1 MTARICLLSHSC
13 GNNVSKVWMYAN
25 QVYSGGD
32 MKLVRARVTD
42 FKSIDDSGWVDID
55 AVTSMVGKN
64 ESGKTAFL
72 GALKRLS
79 PVDGDQGFE
88 LKDFPRKGYVRYRR
102 QHEANPAIAVS
113 AVMTLSEEEREE
125 VASLIGEGV
134 ILSRE
139 IGVSKNYK
147 NELIWDFDMDEGAM
161 VRHLLDSADLPPE
174 ITKHAGNADSIMG
187 LLRTLEALDVKP
199 VAVGR
204 LITSIYEQFSDRT
217 SRDVVEEALYS
228 IMPKFVYFDEYS
240 TMHGRISIQDML
252 RRVEADEDFSESDRT
267 FMSLLSLVGADLEDL
282 QNQTNYEYMKAEL
295 ESASI
300 SISDEMF
307 EYWAQNKQL
316 RVEFDLSAADPND
329 PPPLNEGTILHVRI
343 WNNRHRVSVPF
354 DDRSKGFVWFFS
366 FLTYFSSIEEQEEC
380 DLVLLLDEPGLN
392 LHALAQND
400 FLRFI
405 DERLAPKHQ
414 VVYTT
419 HSPFMINLNHLDR
432 IRTVQ
437 DVDDKGTVISSDAL
451 SNDQDTVFPLQ
462 VALGHNLAHMLFL
475 APHCLMVN
483 SAADLIYLQILG
495 EMCAS
500 KGYQRLD
507 PRWVV
512 IPVGNADNL
521 PMFVSLLGE
530 NYVSVAVLMDVTP
543 KNKRKM
549 EMINKNSIM
558 QRNNPVK
565 WVEVQKIR
573 TADIEDFFE
582 PSFYLKLV
590 NESYATEL
598 LEPVSMK
605 AISAKDPRI
614 VQRLEKHFEA
624 EGIAGGHFDSYRP
637 AAWLLE
643 NHAQL
648 RHEISDD
655 AIERAVSM
663 FQRVNSLLPHDNF
676 ANGLGGHHHVV
687 NGRNGSNGSA
697 SRSNGTNGSASRA
710 RRPKAPSF
718 TL

>member
-1 MTARICLLSHSC
+1 
-13 GNNVSKVWMYAN
+13 
-25 QVYSGGD
+25 

-72 GALKRLS
+72 GALKRLN
-79 PVDGDQGFE
+79 PVDGGQEFE
-88 LKDFPRKGYVRYRR
+88 LKDYPRKGYVRYRR
-102 QHEANPAIAVS
+102 RHPSDPAVAVT
-113 AVMTLSEEEREE
+113 AVMALSEDEAEELAEQ
-125 VASLIGEGV
+125 IGEGV
-134 ILSRE
+134 LLSEE
-139 IGVSKNYK
+139 IAVSKNYK
-147 NELIWDFDMDEGAM
+147 NELIWDFEMDESAV
-161 VRHLLDSADLPPE
+161 VRHLLSSSELPPE
-174 ITKHAGNADSIMG
+174 ITSHAGSAGSVREMLG
-187 LLRTLEALDVKP
+187 MLEALDVKP

-204 LITSIYEQFSDRT
+204 LITQVYERFGEKSVRE
-217 SRDVVEEALYS
+217 VVEEALFGM
-228 IMPKFVYFDEYS
+228 MPKFVYFDEYS
-240 TMHGRISIQDML
+240 TMRGRISIQDIS
-252 RRVEADEDFSESDRT
+252 RRAEAGEDLDESDRT
-267 FMSLLSLVGADLEDL
+267 FMSLISLVGADLGDL
-282 QNQTNYEYMKAEL
+282 QHQTNYEYMKAEL

-316 RVEFDLSAADPND
+316 RVEFDLSPADPND
-329 PPPLNEGTILHVRI
+329 VPPLNEGTILHVRI

-366 FLTYFSSIEEQEEC
+366 FLTYFSSIEEQEDC

-392 LHALAQND
+392 LHALAQHD

-414 VVYTT
+414 VIYTT
-419 HSPFMINLNHLDR
+419 HSPFMINLDHLDR

-437 DVDDKGTVISSDAL
+437 DVDDRGTVVSSDTL

-462 VALGHNLAHMLFL
+462 VALGHNLANTLFL

-483 SAADLIYLQILG
+483 SAADLIYLQVLG
-495 EMCAS
+495 EICAS
-500 KGYQRLD
+500 RGYQRLD

-512 IPVGNADNL
+512 IPVGNTDNL

-543 KNKRKM
+543 KNKAKM
-549 EMINKNSIM
+549 ELINQNNVV
-558 QRNNPVK
+558 QRSNPVK

-573 TADIEDFFE
+573 TADIEDIFE
-582 PSFYLKLV
+582 PAFYLRLV
-590 NESYATEL
+590 NESYAMEL
-598 LEPVSMK
+598 PEPVSMK

-614 VQRLEKHFEA
+614 VRRLEAHFKSEKI
-624 EGIAGGHFDSYRP
+624 GGGHFDSYRP

-643 NHAQL
+643 RHAQL
-648 RHEISDD
+648 GNEISDA
-655 AIERAVSM
+655 AIESAASM
-663 FQRVNSLLPHDNF
+663 FQRVNGLLPHDGLS
-676 ANGLGGHHHVV
+676 NGIAAHHPV
-687 NGRNGSNGSA
+687 NGSAHGTNGHSNGSNG
-697 SRSNGTNGSASRA
+697 NGTNRRSAV
-710 RRPKAPSF
+710 PSF

>member
-1 MTARICLLSHSC
+1 ML
-13 GNNVSKVWMYAN
+13 
-25 QVYSGGD
+25 
-32 MKLVRARVTD
+32 
-42 FKSIDDSGWVDID
+42 
-55 AVTSMVGKN
+55 
-64 ESGKTAFL
+64 
-72 GALKRLS
+72 
-79 PVDGDQGFE
+79 
-88 LKDFPRKGYVRYRR
+88 
-102 QHEANPAIAVS
+102 
-113 AVMTLSEEEREE
+113 
-125 VASLIGEGV
+125 
-134 ILSRE
+134 
-139 IGVSKNYK
+139 
-147 NELIWDFDMDEGAM
+147 
-161 VRHLLDSADLPPE
+161 
-174 ITKHAGNADSIMG
+174 
-187 LLRTLEALDVKP
+187 
-199 VAVGR
+199 
-204 LITSIYEQFSDRT
+204 
-217 SRDVVEEALYS
+217 
-228 IMPKFVYFDEYS
+228 PKFVYFDEYS

-252 RRVEADEDFSESDRT
+252 KRVEAGEDLSESDRT
-267 FMSLLSLVGADLEDL
+267 FMSLLELVGADLDDL

-329 PPPLNEGTILHVRI
+329 LPPLNEGTILHVRI

-392 LHALAQND
+392 LHALAQHD

-414 VVYTT
+414 VIYTT

-437 DVDDKGTVISSDAL
+437 DVDDRGTVISSDTL

-462 VALGHNLAHMLFL
+462 VALGHNLAHTLFL

-495 EMCAS
+495 EICAG

-543 KNKRKM
+543 KNKAKM
-549 EMINKNSIM
+549 DLINKNSVI
-558 QRNNPVK
+558 QRNNPVR

-573 TADIEDFFE
+573 TADIEDIFE
-582 PSFYLKLV
+582 PAFYLRLV
-590 NESYATEL
+590 NESLRDGASGAGLHEGNLGEGPAHRAATRGAFQVREHRGRTLRLVQARRLAAGEPRAAAARNQRRRHRARGIHVPARSTAYFRTPTSPTVTRRTMSPTEPTAARSAQTAATES
-598 LEPVSMK
+598 PPMATV
-605 AISAKDPRI
+605 
-614 VQRLEKHFEA
+614 
-624 EGIAGGHFDSYRP
+624 
-637 AAWLLE
+637 AARR
-643 NHAQL
+643 L
-648 RHEISDD
+648 RHSPSSRRI
-655 AIERAVSM
+655 
-663 FQRVNSLLPHDNF
+663 L
-676 ANGLGGHHHVV
+676 GLT
-687 NGRNGSNGSA
+687 A
-697 SRSNGTNGSASRA
+697 
-710 RRPKAPSF
+710 
-718 TL
+718 

>member
-1 MTARICLLSHSC
+1 
-13 GNNVSKVWMYAN
+13 
-25 QVYSGGD
+25 

-55 AVTSMVGKN
+55 VVTSMVGKN

-72 GALKRLS
+72 GALKRLN
-79 PVDGDQGFE
+79 PVDGDQEFE
-88 LKDFPRKGYVRYRR
+88 LKDFPRKGYVKYRR
-102 QHEANPAIAVS
+102 RHEDNPATVVEAI
-113 AVMTLSEEEREE
+113 MTLSDAESKK
-125 VASLIGEGV
+125 VAAQIGEGV
-134 ILSRE
+134 ILSEE
-139 IGVSKNYK
+139 INVSKNYK
-147 NELIWDFDMDEGAM
+147 NELIWDFELDEAAM
-161 VRHLLDSADLPPE
+161 ARHLLDAAELPPE
-174 ITKHAGNADSIMG
+174 IANHAGNANSVKE

-199 VAVGR
+199 VSVGR
-204 LITSIYEQFSDRT
+204 LITSIYEQFSERT
-217 SRDVVEEALYS
+217 PKDVVEDILYS
-228 IMPKFVYFDEYS
+228 MMPKFVYFDEYS

-252 RRVEADEDFSESDRT
+252 KRVEAGEDISESDHT
-267 FMSLLSLVGADLEDL
+267 FMSLLALVGADLEDL

-329 PPPLNEGTILHVRI
+329 MPPLNEGTILHVRI

-414 VVYTT
+414 VIYTT

-437 DVDDKGTVISSDAL
+437 DVDDRGTVISSDTL

-462 VALGHNLAHMLFL
+462 VALGHNLAHTLFL

-483 SAADLIYLQILG
+483 SAADMIYLQILG
-495 EMCAS
+495 EICAS

-543 KNKRKM
+543 KNKEKM
-549 EMINKNSIM
+549 DLINKNSII
-558 QRNNPVK
+558 QRHNPVK

-573 TADIEDFFE
+573 TADIEDIFE
-582 PSFYLKLV
+582 PAFYLNLV
-590 NESYATEL
+590 NESYAMDL

-614 VQRLEKHFEA
+614 VQRLEAHFES
-624 EGIAGGHFDSYRP
+624 ENIAGGHFDSYRP

-648 RHEISDD
+648 RHEISEESV
-655 AIERAVSM
+655 ERAVSM
-663 FQRVNSLLPHDNF
+663 FQRVNSLLPHVEF
-676 ANGLGGHHHVV
+676 ASGYAAHHIA
-687 NGRNGSNGSA
+687 NGSNGSTQ
-697 SRSNGTNGSASRA
+697 RSNGSNGGGAVGNGRA
-710 RRPKAPSF
+710 KAPAF

>member
-1 MTARICLLSHSC
+1 
-13 GNNVSKVWMYAN
+13 
-25 QVYSGGD
+25 

-72 GALKRLS
+72 GALKRLN
-79 PVDGDQGFE
+79 PVDGVQEFE
-88 LKDFPRKGYVRYRR
+88 IKDYPRKGYVRYRR
-102 QHEANPAIAVS
+102 RHPSDPATAVT
-113 AVMTLSEEEREE
+113 AIMTLSEDEFELLAEHIGDGVLLSEE
-125 VASLIGEGV
+125 IT
-134 ILSRE
+134 
-139 IGVSKNYK
+139 VSKNYK
-147 NELIWDFDMDEGAM
+147 NELMWDFEMDESAI
-161 VRHLLDSADLPPE
+161 VQHLLSSAELPPE
-174 ITKHAGNADSIMG
+174 ITSHAGSAGSVKEM
-187 LLRTLEALDVKP
+187 LSMLEALDVKP

-204 LITSIYEQFSDRT
+204 LITQMYERFGEKSARE
-217 SRDVVEEALYS
+217 VVEEALFVM
-228 IMPKFVYFDEYS
+228 MPKFVYFDEYS
-240 TMHGRISIQDML
+240 TMRGRISIQDMS
-252 RRVEADEDFSESDRT
+252 RRVQAGDEFDESDRT
-267 FMSLLSLVGADLEDL
+267 FMSLISLVGADLEDL
-282 QNQTNYEYMKAEL
+282 QRQTNYEYMKAEL

-307 EYWAQNKQL
+307 EYWAQNTQL
-316 RVEFDLSAADPND
+316 RVEFDLSPADPND
-329 PPPLNEGTILHVRI
+329 VPPLNEGTILHVRI

-366 FLTYFSSIEEQEEC
+366 FLTYFSSIEEQEDC

-392 LHALAQND
+392 LHALAQHD

-414 VVYTT
+414 VIYTT

-437 DVDDKGTVISSDAL
+437 DVDDRGTVISSDTL
-451 SNDQDTVFPLQ
+451 SNDQDTVFPLR
-462 VALGHNLAHMLFL
+462 VALGHDLAHMLFL

-483 SAADLIYLQILG
+483 SASDLIYLQILG
-495 EMCAS
+495 EICAS
-500 KGYQRLD
+500 KGFQRLD

-530 NYVSVAVLMDVTP
+530 SYVSVAVMMDVTP
-543 KNKRKM
+543 KNKAKM
-549 EMINKNSIM
+549 ELINQNSVI
-558 QRNNPVK
+558 QRNTPVK

-573 TADIEDFFE
+573 TADIEDIFD

-590 NESYATEL
+590 NESYGMEL
-598 LEPVSMK
+598 REPVSMK

-614 VQRLEKHFEA
+614 VQRLEGHFETDN
-624 EGIAGGHFDSYRP
+624 IAGGHFDSYRP

-643 NHAQL
+643 NHARL
-648 RHEISDD
+648 RQEISDE
-655 AIERAVSM
+655 AIESAGSM
-663 FQRVNSLLPHDNF
+663 FQRVNSLLPHDGFN
-676 ANGLGGHHHVV
+676 NGIAPRRPV
-687 NGRNGSNGSA
+687 NGSANGSNGSA
-697 SRSNGTNGSASRA
+697 GKTNGTAVYGRK
-710 RRPKAPSF
+710 RPTVPSF

>member
-1 MTARICLLSHSC
+1 
-13 GNNVSKVWMYAN
+13 
-25 QVYSGGD
+25 

-72 GALKRLS
+72 GALKRLN
-79 PVDGDQGFE
+79 PVDGDQEFE

-102 QHEANPAIAVS
+102 QHEANPATAVS
-113 AVMTLSEEEREE
+113 AVMTLSDEEREE

-134 ILSRE
+134 IVSEE

-161 VRHLLDSADLPPE
+161 VRHLLDAADLPPE
-174 ITKHAGNADSIMG
+174 ITKHAGNAESIME

-204 LITSIYEQFSDRT
+204 LITSIYDQFSDR
-217 SRDVVEEALYS
+217 SARDVVEEVLYS

-240 TMHGRISIQDML
+240 TMHGRISIQGHAQARGSRGRPQRVRPDVHVPAVASRRGPRRPAEPDELRVHEGGARVGVHQHL
-252 RRVEADEDFSESDRT
+252 RRDVRVLGAEQAAPRRVRPVGGGSERP
-267 FMSLLSLVGADLEDL
+267 AP
-282 QNQTNYEYMKAEL
+282 
-295 ESASI
+295 
-300 SISDEMF
+300 
-307 EYWAQNKQL
+307 AQRGHNT
-316 RVEFDLSAADPND
+316 ACCA
-329 PPPLNEGTILHVRI
+329 I

-366 FLTYFSSIEEQEEC
+366 FLTYFSSIEEQEQC

-392 LHALAQND
+392 LHALAQHD

-419 HSPFMINLNHLDR
+419 HSAVHDSNLNHLDR

-437 DVDDKGTVISSDAL
+437 DVDDRGTVISSDTL

-462 VALGHNLAHMLFL
+462 VALGHKPGAH
-475 APHCLMVN
+475 AVPR
-483 SAADLIYLQILG
+483 AALPDGQLGGGPDLSTDSGRDMREQGLPATRPALG
-495 EMCAS
+495 RHS
-500 KGYQRLD
+500 GWQRRQ
-507 PRWVV
+507 PC
-512 IPVGNADNL
+512 PV
-521 PMFVSLLGE
+521 FVSLLGE

-543 KNKRKM
+543 KNKEKM
-549 EMINKNSIM
+549 DLVNKNSIM

-573 TADIEDFFE
+573 TADIEDIFE
-582 PSFYLKLV
+582 PAFYLKLV
-590 NESYATEL
+590 NDSYEMEL
-598 LEPVSMK
+598 MEPVSMK

-614 VQRLEKHFEA
+614 VQRLERHFEA
-624 EGIAGGHFDSYRP
+624 EGIAGGHFDSYKP

-648 RHEISDD
+648 RHEIGDD

-687 NGRNGSNGSA
+687 NGSNGSNGSA
-697 SRSNGTNGSASRA
+697 SRPNGANGSASRS
-710 RRPKAPSF
+710 RRPRVPSF

>member
-1 MTARICLLSHSC
+1 
-13 GNNVSKVWMYAN
+13 
-25 QVYSGGD
+25 

-42 FKSIDDSGWVDID
+42 FKSIDDSGWVEID

-72 GALKRLS
+72 GALKRLN
-79 PVDGDQGFE
+79 PVDGDQEFE
-88 LKDFPRKGYVRYRR
+88 LKDYPRKGYVKYRR
-102 QHEANPAIAVS
+102 RHQADPSTAVTAI
-113 AVMTLSEEEREE
+113 MTLSDEEREE
-125 VASLIGEGV
+125 LASQVGEGV
-134 ILSRE
+134 ILSEE
-139 IGVSKNYK
+139 ITVSKNYK
-147 NELIWDFDMDEGAM
+147 NELVWEFEMDEGAM
-161 VRHLLDSADLPPE
+161 VQHLLYSAELPPE
-174 ITKHAGNADSIMG
+174 IANHASSAGSVKE
-187 LLRTLEALDVKP
+187 LLGMLASLDVKP
-199 VAVGR
+199 VSVGR
-204 LITSIYEQFSDRT
+204 LITSLYDKFSEQSPRNI
-217 SRDVVEEALYS
+217 VEDILHS
-228 IMPKFVYFDEYS
+228 MLPKFVYFDEYS
-240 TMHGRISIQDML
+240 TMRGRISIQDIS
-252 RRVEADEDFSESDRT
+252 RRVEAGEDLDESDRT
-267 FMSLLSLVGADLEDL
+267 FMSLIALVGADLDDL
-282 QNQTNYEYMKAEL
+282 QHQTNYEYMKAEL

-307 EYWAQNKQL
+307 EYWVQNKQL
-316 RVEFDLSAADPND
+316 RVEFDLSPADPND
-329 PPPLNEGTILHVRI
+329 LPPLNEGTILHVRI

-392 LHALAQND
+392 LHALAQHD

-414 VVYTT
+414 VIYTT

-437 DVDDKGTVISSDAL
+437 DVDDKGTVISSDTL

-462 VALGHNLAHMLFL
+462 VALGHNLANTLFL

-495 EMCAS
+495 EICAG

-543 KNKRKM
+543 KNKEKM
-549 EMINKNSIM
+549 ELINKNSVI

-573 TADIEDFFE
+573 TADIEDIFE
-582 PSFYLKLV
+582 PAFYLKLV
-590 NESYATEL
+590 NESYSAELTEH
-598 LEPVSMK
+598 VSMK

-614 VQRLEKHFEA
+614 VQRLEAHFEA
-624 EGIAGGHFDSYRP
+624 EGIAGGRFDSYKP

-648 RHEISDD
+648 RQEISDD

-676 ANGLGGHHHVV
+676 ANGLAAHHAA
-687 NGRNGSNGSA
+687 NGSD
-697 SRSNGTNGSASRA
+697 SRSNGHSNGVNGSNANGSR
-710 RRPKAPSF
+710 RSKVPSF

>member
-1 MTARICLLSHSC
+1 
-13 GNNVSKVWMYAN
+13 
-25 QVYSGGD
+25 

-55 AVTSMVGKN
+55 VVTSMVGKN

-72 GALKRLS
+72 GALKRLN
-79 PVDGDQGFE
+79 PVDGDQEFE
-88 LKDFPRKGYVRYRR
+88 LKDFPRKGYVKYRR
-102 QHEANPAIAVS
+102 RHEDNPATVVEAI
-113 AVMTLSEEEREE
+113 MTLSGAESKK
-125 VASLIGEGV
+125 VAAQIGEGV
-134 ILSRE
+134 ILSEE
-139 IGVSKNYK
+139 INVSKNYK
-147 NELIWDFDMDEGAM
+147 NELIWDFELDEAAM
-161 VRHLLDSADLPPE
+161 ARHLLDAAELPPE
-174 ITKHAGNADSIMG
+174 IANHAGNANSVKE

-199 VAVGR
+199 VSVGR
-204 LITSIYEQFSDRT
+204 LITSIYEQFSERT
-217 SRDVVEEALYS
+217 PKDVVEDILYS
-228 IMPKFVYFDEYS
+228 MMPKFVYFDEYS

-252 RRVEADEDFSESDRT
+252 KRVEAGEDISESDHT
-267 FMSLLSLVGADLEDL
+267 FMSLLALVGADLEDL

-329 PPPLNEGTILHVRI
+329 LPPLNEGTILHVRI

-414 VVYTT
+414 VIYTT

-437 DVDDKGTVISSDAL
+437 DVDDRGTVISSDTL

-462 VALGHNLAHMLFL
+462 VALGHNLAHTLFL

-483 SAADLIYLQILG
+483 SAADMIYLQILG
-495 EMCAS
+495 EICAS

-543 KNKRKM
+543 KNKEKM
-549 EMINKNSIM
+549 DLINKNSII
-558 QRNNPVK
+558 QRHNPVK

-573 TADIEDFFE
+573 TADIEDIFE
-582 PSFYLKLV
+582 PAFYLNLV
-590 NESYATEL
+590 NESYAMDL

-614 VQRLEKHFEA
+614 VQRLEAHFES
-624 EGIAGGHFDSYRP
+624 ENIAGGHFDSYRP

-648 RHEISDD
+648 RHEISEESV
-655 AIERAVSM
+655 ERAVSM
-663 FQRVNSLLPHDNF
+663 FQRVNSLLPHVEF
-676 ANGLGGHHHVV
+676 ASGYAAHHIA
-687 NGRNGSNGSA
+687 NGSNGSTQ
-697 SRSNGTNGSASRA
+697 RSNGSNGGGAVGNGRA
-710 RRPKAPSF
+710 KAPAF

>member
-1 MTARICLLSHSC
+1 
-13 GNNVSKVWMYAN
+13 
-25 QVYSGGD
+25 

-72 GALKRLS
+72 GALKRLN
-79 PVDGDQGFE
+79 PVDGDQEFE
-88 LKDFPRKGYVRYRR
+88 LKDFPRKGYVKYRR
-102 QHEANPAIAVS
+102 RHEANPATAVE
-113 AVMTLSEEEREE
+113 AVMTLSYAESKEI
-125 VASLIGEGV
+125 AKQIGDGV
-134 ILSRE
+134 ILSDE
-139 IGVSKNYK
+139 INVSKNYK
-147 NELIWDFDMDEGAM
+147 NELTWDFELDESAM
-161 VRHLLDSADLPPE
+161 VRHLLESAELPPE
-174 ITKHAGNADSIMG
+174 IANHAGGASSVKE
-187 LLRTLEALDVKP
+187 LLRTLENLDVKP
-199 VAVGR
+199 VSVGR
-204 LITSIYEQFSDRT
+204 LITRIYERFSERT
-217 SRDVVEEALYS
+217 PKDIAEDILYS
-228 IMPKFVYFDEYS
+228 MMPKFVYFDEYS
-240 TMHGRISIQDML
+240 TMRGRISIQDIS
-252 RRVEADEDFSESDRT
+252 RRVEDGEDLDESDRT
-267 FMSLLSLVGADLEDL
+267 FMSLISLVGADLDDL
-282 QNQTNYEYMKAEL
+282 QHQTNYEYMKAEL

-316 RVEFDLSAADPND
+316 RVEFDLSPADPND
-329 PPPLNEGTILHVRI
+329 LPPLNEGTILHVRI

-392 LHALAQND
+392 LHALAQHD

-414 VVYTT
+414 VIYTT

-437 DVDDKGTVISSDAL
+437 DVDDKGTVISSDTL

-462 VALGHNLAHMLFL
+462 VALGHNLANTLFL

-495 EMCAS
+495 EICAS

-543 KNKRKM
+543 KNKAKM
-549 EMINKNSIM
+549 DLINKNNTI
-558 QRNNPVK
+558 QRDNPVK

-573 TADIEDFFE
+573 TADIEDIFE

-590 NESYATEL
+590 NASYAMDL

-614 VQRLEKHFEA
+614 VQRLEAHFESA
-624 EGIAGGHFDSYRP
+624 NIAGGHFDSYRP

-643 NHAQL
+643 NHALL
-648 RHEISDD
+648 RNEISEDV
-655 AIERAVSM
+655 IERAVSM
-663 FQRVNSLLPHDNF
+663 FQRVNSLLPNADF
-676 ANGLGGHHHVV
+676 ANGYAAHHIA
-687 NGRNGSNGSA
+687 NGSNGSSGVTA
-697 SRSNGTNGSASRA
+697 ANGNGRA
-710 RRPKAPSF
+710 KAPAF

>member
-1 MTARICLLSHSC
+1 
-13 GNNVSKVWMYAN
+13 
-25 QVYSGGD
+25 

-42 FKSIDDSGWVDID
+42 FKSIDDSGWVDIG

-72 GALKRLS
+72 GALKRLN
-79 PVDGDQGFE
+79 PVDGNDHFE

-102 QHEANPAIAVS
+102 RHDADPAVAVS
-113 AVMTLSEEEREE
+113 AVMTLSDEEREE
-125 VASLIGEGV
+125 MAAQVGEGV
-134 ILSRE
+134 ILSEE
-139 IGVSKNYK
+139 ITVSKNYK
-147 NELIWDFDMDEGAM
+147 NEIIWDFDMDEGAM
-161 VRHLLDSADLPPE
+161 VRHMLNQAELPPE
-174 ITKHAGNADSIMG
+174 IANHASSSGTIID

-204 LITSIYEQFSDRT
+204 LITTIYDKFSDR
-217 SRDVVEEALYS
+217 SARKSVEDVLYS
-228 IMPKFVYFDEYS
+228 LLPKFVYFDEYS
-240 TMHGRISIQDML
+240 TMNGRISIQDML
-252 RRVEADEDFSESDRT
+252 RRVEANEDLDESDRT
-267 FMSLLSLVGADLEDL
+267 FMSLLSLVGADLDDL
-282 QNQTNYEYMKAEL
+282 QTQTNYEYMKAEL

-307 EYWAQNKQL
+307 EYWAQNRQL

-329 PPPLNEGTILHVRI
+329 LPPLNEGTILHVRI

-392 LHALAQND
+392 LHALAQHD

-432 IRTVQ
+432 VRTVQ
-437 DVDDKGTVISSDAL
+437 DVDDRGTVISSDAL
-451 SNDQDTVFPLQ
+451 SNDQDTIFPLQ
-462 VALGHNLAHMLFL
+462 VALGHDLAHTLFL

-495 EMCAS
+495 EICAS

-543 KNKRKM
+543 KNKQKM
-549 EMINKNSIM
+549 SLINKNSLV
-558 QRNNPVK
+558 QRDNPVK

-573 TADIEDFFE
+573 TADIEDTFE
-582 PSFYLKLV
+582 PAFYLKLV
-590 NESYATEL
+590 NEAYAMEL

-605 AISAKDPRI
+605 AITAKDPRI
-614 VQRLEKHFEA
+614 VQRLERHFKA
-624 EGIAGGHFDSYRP
+624 EGIAGGYFDSYKP

-655 AIERAVSM
+655 SIERAASM
-663 FQRVNSLLPHDNF
+663 FQRVNNLLPNNNI
-676 ANGLGGHHHVV
+676 ANGIGGNQVLG
-687 NGRNGSNGSA
+687 GRNGSA
-697 SRSNGTNGSASRA
+697 SNGNNRSR
-710 RRPKAPSF
+710 KVPSF

>member
-1 MTARICLLSHSC
+1 
-13 GNNVSKVWMYAN
+13 
-25 QVYSGGD
+25 

-72 GALKRLS
+72 GALKRLN
-79 PVDGDQGFE
+79 PVDGDQEFE

-102 QHEANPAIAVS
+102 QHEDNPATAVS
-113 AVMTLSEEEREE
+113 AVMTLSDEERDD

-134 ILSRE
+134 IVSEE

-161 VRHLLDSADLPPE
+161 ARHLLDAADLPPE
-174 ITKHAGNADSIMG
+174 ITKHAGSAESIME

-204 LITSIYEQFSDRT
+204 LITSIYDQFSDR
-217 SRDVVEEALYS
+217 SARDVVEKVLYS

-252 RRVEADEDFSESDRT
+252 RRVEAGEDLSESDRT
-267 FMSLLSLVGADLEDL
+267 FMSLLSLVGADLDDL

-329 PPPLNEGTILHVRI
+329 LPPLNEGTILHVRI

-366 FLTYFSSIEEQEEC
+366 FLTYFSSIEEQEQC

-392 LHALAQND
+392 LHALAQHD

-437 DVDDKGTVISSDAL
+437 DVDDRGTVISSDTL

-462 VALGHNLAHMLFL
+462 VALGHNLAHTLFL

-495 EMCAS
+495 EICAS

-543 KNKRKM
+543 KNKEKM
-549 EMINKNSIM
+549 DLVNKNSIM

-573 TADIEDFFE
+573 TADIEDIFE
-582 PSFYLKLV
+582 PAFYLKLV
-590 NESYATEL
+590 NDSYAMEL

-614 VQRLEKHFEA
+614 VQRLEAHFEA
-624 EGIAGGHFDSYRP
+624 EDIAGGHFDSYRP
-637 AAWLLE
+637 AAYLLE

-655 AIERAVSM
+655 AVERAVSM
-663 FQRVNSLLPHDNF
+663 FQRVNSLLPHDSF
-676 ANGLGGHHHVV
+676 ANGIAAHHVA
-687 NGRNGSNGSA
+687 NGGNGSHVGMSRANGHSNGANGSA
-697 SRSNGTNGSASRA
+697 ADNG
-710 RRPKAPSF
+710 RRKAPVF

>member
-1 MTARICLLSHSC
+1 
-13 GNNVSKVWMYAN
+13 
-25 QVYSGGD
+25 

-72 GALKRLS
+72 GALKRLN
-79 PVDGDQGFE
+79 PVDGDQEFE

-102 QHEANPAIAVS
+102 QHEANPATAVA
-113 AVMTLSEEEREE
+113 AVMTLSDEELDE

-134 ILSRE
+134 ILSEE
-139 IGVSKNYK
+139 IGVSKTYK

-161 VRHLLDSADLPPE
+161 ARHLLDVAELPPE
-174 ITKHAGNADSIMG
+174 ITKHAGSAESIME

-204 LITSIYEQFSDRT
+204 LITSIYDQFSDR
-217 SRDVVEEALYS
+217 SARDVVEEVLYS
-228 IMPKFVYFDEYS
+228 MMPKFVYFDEYS

-252 RRVEADEDFSESDRT
+252 RRVEAGEDLSESDRT
-267 FMSLLSLVGADLEDL
+267 FMSLLSLVGADLDDL

-329 PPPLNEGTILHVRI
+329 LPPLNEGTILHVRI

-392 LHALAQND
+392 LHALAQHD

-437 DVDDKGTVISSDAL
+437 DVDDRGTVISSDTL

-462 VALGHNLAHMLFL
+462 VALGHNLAHTLFL

-495 EMCAS
+495 EICAS

-543 KNKRKM
+543 KNKAKM
-549 EMINKNSIM
+549 ELVNKNSIM

-573 TADIEDFFE
+573 TADIEDIFE
-582 PSFYLKLV
+582 PAFYLKLV
-590 NESYATEL
+590 NESYAMDL
-598 LEPVSMK
+598 MEPVSMK

-614 VQRLEKHFEA
+614 VQRLERHFET
-624 EGIAGGHFDSYRP
+624 EDIAGGHFDSYRP

-663 FQRVNSLLPHDNF
+663 FQRVNSLLPHDGF
-676 ANGLGGHHHVV
+676 VNGIGGHHHVV
-687 NGRNGSNGSA
+687 NGRNGSNGGA
-697 SRSNGTNGSASRA
+697 SRPNGAVNGSADRV
-710 RRPKAPSF
+710 RRPRVPSF

>member
-1 MTARICLLSHSC
+1 
-13 GNNVSKVWMYAN
+13 
-25 QVYSGGD
+25 

-42 FKSIDDSGWVDID
+42 YKSIDDSGWVDID
-55 AVTSMVGKN
+55 TVTSMVGKN

-72 GALKRLS
+72 GALKRLN
-79 PVDGDQGFE
+79 PVDSDQGFE
-88 LKDFPRKGYVRYRR
+88 LKDFPRKGYVKYRR
-102 QHEANPAIAVS
+102 QHQDNPATVVE
-113 AVMTLSEEEREE
+113 AVMTLSNEESKE
-125 VASLIGEGV
+125 VAAQIGDGV
-134 ILSRE
+134 IISDE
-139 IGVSKNYK
+139 IHVSKNYK
-147 NELIWDFDMDEGAM
+147 NELVWDFELDESAM
-161 VRHLLDSADLPPE
+161 ARHLLEAAELPPE
-174 ITKHAGNADSIMG
+174 IANHAGGADSVKE
-187 LLRTLEALDVKP
+187 LLRTLESLDVKP
-199 VAVGR
+199 VSVGR
-204 LITSIYEQFSDRT
+204 LITDIYERFSERT
-217 SRDVVEEALYS
+217 PKDIVEDILYS
-228 IMPKFVYFDEYS
+228 MMPKFVYFDEYS
-240 TMHGRISIQDML
+240 TMQGRISIQDML
-252 RRVEADEDFSESDRT
+252 KRVEAGEDLSESDRT
-267 FMSLLSLVGADLEDL
+267 FMSLLALVGADLEDL

-329 PPPLNEGTILHVRI
+329 LPPLNEGTILHVRI

-414 VVYTT
+414 VIYTT

-437 DVDDKGTVISSDAL
+437 DVDDRGTIISSDTL

-462 VALGHNLAHMLFL
+462 VALGHNLAHTLFL

-495 EMCAS
+495 EICAS

-521 PMFVSLLGE
+521 PMFVSLLGD

-543 KNKRKM
+543 KNKEKM
-549 EMINKNSIM
+549 DLINKNSVI
-558 QRNNPVK
+558 QRHNPVK

-573 TADIEDFFE
+573 TADIEDIFE
-582 PSFYLKLV
+582 PAFYLKLV
-590 NESYATEL
+590 NESYAMDL

-614 VQRLEKHFEA
+614 VQRLEAHFASED
-624 EGIAGGHFDSYRP
+624 IAGGHFDSYRP

-643 NHAQL
+643 NHALL
-648 RHEISDD
+648 RHEISED

-663 FQRVNSLLPHDNF
+663 FQRVNSLLPHADF
-676 ANGLGGHHHVV
+676 ANGYAAHHIA
-687 NGRNGSNGSA
+687 NGSNGRA
-697 SRSNGTNGSASRA
+697 QRPNGSNGFASAGGNGRA
-710 RRPKAPSF
+710 KAPSF
-718 TL
+718 TI

>member
-1 MTARICLLSHSC
+1 
-13 GNNVSKVWMYAN
+13 
-25 QVYSGGD
+25 

-72 GALKRLS
+72 GALKRLN
-79 PVDGDQGFE
+79 PVDGDQEFE

-102 QHEANPAIAVS
+102 QHEANPATAVS
-113 AVMTLSEEEREE
+113 AVMTLSDEEREE
-125 VASLIGEGV
+125 VASQIGEGV
-134 ILSRE
+134 ILSEE
-139 IGVSKNYK
+139 IVVSKNYK
-147 NELIWDFDMDEGAM
+147 NELIWEFDMDEGAM
-161 VRHLLDSADLPPE
+161 VQHLLDGADLPPE
-174 ITKHAGNADSIMG
+174 IANHAGKADSIME
-187 LLRTLEALDVKP
+187 LLRMLEALDVKP

-204 LITSIYEQFSDRT
+204 LITSIYDQFSERS
-217 SRDVVEEALYS
+217 SRDIVESALYS
-228 IMPKFVYFDEYS
+228 KMPKFVYFDEYS

-252 RRVEADEDFSESDRT
+252 KRVEAGEDLSESDRT
-267 FMSLLSLVGADLEDL
+267 FMSLLALVGADLDDL

-329 PPPLNEGTILHVRI
+329 VPPLNEGTILHVRI

-366 FLTYFSSIEEQEEC
+366 FLTYFSSIEEQEDC

-392 LHALAQND
+392 LHALAQHD

-437 DVDDKGTVISSDAL
+437 DVDDRGTVISSDTL

-462 VALGHNLAHMLFL
+462 VALGHNLAHTLFL

-495 EMCAS
+495 EICAS

-543 KNKRKM
+543 KNKEKM
-549 EMINKNSIM
+549 DLINKNSII

-573 TADIEDFFE
+573 TADIEDIFE
-582 PSFYLKLV
+582 PAFYLKLV
-590 NESYATEL
+590 NESYENEL

-614 VQRLEKHFEA
+614 ALRLEAHFEA
-624 EGIAGGHFDSYRP
+624 EDLAGGHFDSYRP

-643 NHAQL
+643 NHARL
-648 RHEISDD
+648 RQEISDD

-663 FQRVNSLLPHDNF
+663 FQRVNSLLPHDNI
-676 ANGLGGHHHVV
+676 ANGLGGHHIV
-687 NGRNGSNGSA
+687 NGRNGNNGGAGRPNGRPNGANGSA
-697 SRSNGTNGSASRA
+697 ANGNGRSRVPA
-710 RRPKAPSF
+710 F

>member
-1 MTARICLLSHSC
+1 
-13 GNNVSKVWMYAN
+13 
-25 QVYSGGD
+25 

-72 GALKRLS
+72 GALKRLN
-79 PVDGDQGFE
+79 PVDGDQHFE

-102 QHEANPAIAVS
+102 RHQENPATAVA
-113 AVMTLSEEEREE
+113 AVMTLSDAEHEEL
-125 VASLIGEGV
+125 AAQIGYGV
-134 ILSRE
+134 ILSKE
-139 IGVSKNYK
+139 ITVSKNYK

-161 VRHLLDSADLPPE
+161 VQHLLNSAELPPE
-174 ITKHAGNADSIMG
+174 IANHAGSAGTIME

-204 LITSIYEQFSDRT
+204 LITSIYEQFSDR
-217 SRDVVEEALYS
+217 SAKEVVEEALYGM
-228 IMPKFVYFDEYS
+228 MPKFVYFDEYS
-240 TMHGRISIQDML
+240 TMRGRISIQDML
-252 RRVEADEDFSESDRT
+252 RRVEAGEDLDESDRT
-267 FMSLLSLVGADLEDL
+267 FMSLLSLVGADLDDL

-307 EYWAQNKQL
+307 EYWVQNKQL

-329 PPPLNEGTILHVRI
+329 LPPLNEGTILHVRI

-432 IRTVQ
+432 VRTVQ
-437 DVDDKGTVISSDAL
+437 DVDDRGTVISSDAL
-451 SNDQDTVFPLQ
+451 SNDQDTIFPLQ
-462 VALGHNLAHMLFL
+462 VALGHNLAHTLFL

-483 SAADLIYLQILG
+483 SAADMIYLQILG
-495 EMCAS
+495 EICAS

-543 KNKRKM
+543 KNKQKM
-549 EMINKNSIM
+549 ALINKNSII

-573 TADIEDFFE
+573 TADIEDTFE
-582 PSFYLKLV
+582 PAFYLKLV
-590 NESYATEL
+590 NESYAAEL

-614 VQRLEKHFEA
+614 VQRLERHFKS

-655 AIERAVSM
+655 AIERAASM
-663 FQRVNSLLPHDNF
+663 FQRVNNLLPHDNF
-676 ANGLGGHHHVV
+676 ANGIGAHHVV
-687 NGRNGSNGSA
+687 NGRNGSA
-697 SRSNGTNGSASRA
+697 ARSNGGSNRAAANGNSRS
-710 RRPKAPSF
+710 RVPSF

>member
-1 MTARICLLSHSC
+1 
-13 GNNVSKVWMYAN
+13 
-25 QVYSGGD
+25 

-72 GALKRLS
+72 GALKRLN
-79 PVDGDQGFE
+79 PVDGDQHFE

-102 QHEANPAIAVS
+102 RHKENPATAVS
-113 AVMTLSEEEREE
+113 AVMTLSDEEREALAAQ
-125 VASLIGEGV
+125 VGDGV
-134 ILSRE
+134 ILSEE
-139 IGVSKNYK
+139 IMVSKNYK
-147 NELIWDFDMDEGAM
+147 NELIWEFDMDEGAM
-161 VRHLLDSADLPPE
+161 ARHLLNGAELPPE
-174 ITKHAGNADSIMG
+174 IATHAASAGTIVE
-187 LLRTLEALDVKP
+187 LLGTLEALDVKP

-204 LITSIYEQFSDRT
+204 LITSIYEKFSDH
-217 SRDVVEEALYS
+217 SAKDIVEKALHAL
-228 IMPKFVYFDEYS
+228 MPKFVYFDEYS
-240 TMHGRISIQDML
+240 TMNGRISIQDML
-252 RRVEADEDFSESDRT
+252 RRVEADEELDESDRT

-329 PPPLNEGTILHVRI
+329 LPPLNEGTILHVRI

-392 LHALAQND
+392 LHALAQHD

-432 IRTVQ
+432 VRTVQ
-437 DVDDKGTVISSDAL
+437 DVDDRGTVISSDTL
-451 SNDQDTVFPLQ
+451 SNDQDTIFPLQ
-462 VALGHNLAHMLFL
+462 VALGHDLAHTLFL

-495 EMCAS
+495 EICTS

-512 IPVGNADNL
+512 IPVGNSDNL
-521 PMFVSLLGE
+521 PMFVSLLGD

-543 KNKRKM
+543 KNKQKM
-549 EMINKNSIM
+549 ALINKNSVI

-573 TADIEDFFE
+573 TADIEDTFE
-582 PSFYLKLV
+582 PAFYLKLV

-614 VQRLEKHFEA
+614 VRRLEKHFQS
-624 EGIAGGHFDSYRP
+624 EGIAGGNFDSYRP

-648 RHEISDD
+648 RHEIGDD
-655 AIERAVSM
+655 AIERAASM
-663 FQRVNSLLPHDNF
+663 FQRVNSLLPHANI
-676 ANGLGGHHHVV
+676 ANGVGAHHVI
-687 NGRNGSNGSA
+687 NGRNGNAAGSSRDPNGA
-697 SRSNGTNGSASRA
+697 AANGNSRSRV
-710 RRPKAPSF
+710 PSF

>member
-1 MTARICLLSHSC
+1 
-13 GNNVSKVWMYAN
+13 
-25 QVYSGGD
+25 

-72 GALKRLS
+72 GALKRLN
-79 PVDGDQGFE
+79 PVDGDQEFE
-88 LKDFPRKGYVRYRR
+88 LKDFPRKGYVKYRR
-102 QHEANPAIAVS
+102 QHEANPATAVA
-113 AVMTLSEEEREE
+113 AVMTLSDEEREE
-125 VASLIGEGV
+125 MASQIGDGV
-134 ILSRE
+134 ILSEE
-139 IGVSKNYK
+139 IVVSKSYK
-147 NELIWDFDMDEGAM
+147 NELVWEFEMDEGAM
-161 VRHLLDSADLPPE
+161 VRHLLNTAELPPE
-174 ITKHAGNADSIMG
+174 IAKHAGSAGTIME

-199 VAVGR
+199 VSVGR
-204 LITSIYEQFSDRT
+204 LITSIYDQFSERS
-217 SRDVVEEALYS
+217 SRDIVEEVLYS
-228 IMPKFVYFDEYS
+228 MMPKFVYFDEYS

-252 RRVEADEDFSESDRT
+252 RRVEAGEDLSESDRT
-267 FMSLLSLVGADLEDL
+267 FMSLLALVGADLDDL

-329 PPPLNEGTILHVRI
+329 IPPLNEGTILHVRI

-392 LHALAQND
+392 LHALAQHD

-437 DVDDKGTVISSDAL
+437 DVDDRGTVISSDTL

-462 VALGHNLAHMLFL
+462 VALGHNLAHTLFL

-495 EMCAS
+495 EICAS
-500 KGYQRLD
+500 RGYQRLD

-543 KNKRKM
+543 KNKEKM
-549 EMINKNSIM
+549 DLINKNSII

-573 TADIEDFFE
+573 TADIEDIFE
-582 PSFYLKLV
+582 PAFYLKLV
-590 NESYATEL
+590 NESYETEL
-598 LEPVSMK
+598 MEPVSMK

-614 VQRLEKHFEA
+614 ALRLEAHFEA
-624 EGIAGGHFDSYRP
+624 ENLAGGHFDSYRP

-643 NHAQL
+643 NHARL
-648 RHEISDD
+648 RQEISDE

-676 ANGLGGHHHVV
+676 ANGLAAAHHVASA
-687 NGRNGSNGSA
+687 RNGGNGSA
-697 SRSNGTNGSASRA
+697 GRPNGRSNGANGSANGSR
-710 RRPKAPSF
+710 RSKVPTF

>member
-1 MTARICLLSHSC
+1 
-13 GNNVSKVWMYAN
+13 
-25 QVYSGGD
+25 

-72 GALKRLS
+72 GALKRLN
-79 PVDGDQGFE
+79 PVDGDQHFE

-102 QHEANPAIAVS
+102 RHQENPATAVS
-113 AVMTLSEEEREE
+113 AVMTLSEEEREKLSAK
-125 VASLIGEGV
+125 VGDGV
-134 ILSRE
+134 ILSEE
-139 IGVSKNYK
+139 ITVSKNYK
-147 NELIWDFDMDEGAM
+147 NELVWEFDMDEGAM
-161 VRHLLDSADLPPE
+161 ARHMLNSAELPPE
-174 ITKHAGNADSIMG
+174 IASHAGSSGTIME
-187 LLRTLEALDVKP
+187 LLGTLEALDVKP

-204 LITSIYEQFSDRT
+204 LITSIYEQFNDR
-217 SRDVVEEALYS
+217 SARDVVEETLYAM
-228 IMPKFVYFDEYS
+228 MPKFVYFDEYS
-240 TMHGRISIQDML
+240 TMRGRISIQDMR
-252 RRVEADEDFSESDRT
+252 RRVEADEDLDESDRT

-300 SISDEMF
+300 SISDDMF

-329 PPPLNEGTILHVRI
+329 LPPLNEGTILHVRI

-366 FLTYFSSIEEQEEC
+366 FLTYFSSIEEQEDC

-392 LHALAQND
+392 LHALAQHD

-414 VVYTT
+414 VIYTT

-437 DVDDKGTVISSDAL
+437 DVDDRGTVISSDTL
-451 SNDQDTVFPLQ
+451 SNDQDTIFPLQ
-462 VALGHNLAHMLFL
+462 VALGHDLAHTLFL

-495 EMCAS
+495 EICAS

-512 IPVGNADNL
+512 IPVGNTDNL
-521 PMFVSLLGE
+521 PMFVSLLGD

-543 KNKRKM
+543 KNKAKM
-549 EMINKNSIM
+549 EHINRNSTIK
-558 QRNNPVK
+558 RNNPVK

-573 TADIEDFFE
+573 TADIEDTFD
-582 PSFYLKLV
+582 PAFYLKLV

-614 VQRLEKHFEA
+614 VRRLKKHFGA
-624 EGIAGGHFDSYRP
+624 EGIAGGCFDSYRP

-643 NHAQL
+643 NHSQL
-648 RHEISDD
+648 RHEIGDE
-655 AIERAVSM
+655 AIERAASM

-676 ANGLGGHHHVV
+676 ANGIGAQHVV
-687 NGRNGSNGSA
+687 NGRNGNASRKSNGA
-697 SRSNGTNGSASRA
+697 AANGNSRTRV
-710 RRPKAPSF
+710 PSF

>member
-1 MTARICLLSHSC
+1 
-13 GNNVSKVWMYAN
+13 
-25 QVYSGGD
+25 

-72 GALKRLS
+72 GALKRLN
-79 PVDGDQGFE
+79 PVDGDQEFE
-88 LKDFPRKGYVRYRR
+88 LKDYPRKGYVKYRR
-102 QHEANPAIAVS
+102 RHKENPATAVT
-113 AVMTLSEEEREE
+113 AIMTLSDEERENLAE
-125 VASLIGEGV
+125 QIGDGV
-134 ILSRE
+134 ILSEE
-139 IGVSKNYK
+139 ITVSKNYK
-147 NELIWDFDMDEGAM
+147 NELIWEFDMDEGVMAQ
-161 VRHLLDSADLPPE
+161 HLLNSADLPPE
-174 ITKHAGNADSIMG
+174 IANHAGSAGTISE
-187 LLRTLEALDVKP
+187 LLSTLEALDVKP

-204 LITSIYEQFSDRT
+204 LITGLYERFGEKSP
-217 SRDVVEEALYS
+217 RDTVEEILYT
-228 IMPKFVYFDEYS
+228 MLPKFVYFDEYS
-240 TMHGRISIQDML
+240 TMRGRISIQDIS
-252 RRVEADEDFSESDRT
+252 RRVKAGEDLDDSDRT
-267 FMSLLSLVGADLEDL
+267 FISLISLVGADLDDL
-282 QNQTNYEYMKAEL
+282 QHQTNYEYMKAEL

-316 RVEFDLSAADPND
+316 RVEFDLSPADPND
-329 PPPLNEGTILHVRI
+329 LPPLNEGTILHVRI

-392 LHALAQND
+392 LHALAQHD

-414 VVYTT
+414 VIYTT
-419 HSPFMINLNHLDR
+419 HSPFMINLDHLYR

-437 DVDDKGTVISSDAL
+437 DVDDRGTVISSDTL
-451 SNDQDTVFPLQ
+451 SNDEDTVFPLQ
-462 VALGHNLAHMLFL
+462 VALGHNLAHTLFL

-495 EMCAS
+495 EICS
-500 KGYQRLD
+500 GKGYQRLD

-521 PMFVSLLGE
+521 PMFVCLLGE

-543 KNKRKM
+543 KSKEKM
-549 EMINKNSIM
+549 AFINGNSVI

-573 TADIEDFFE
+573 TADIEDIFE
-582 PSFYLKLV
+582 PAFYLKLV
-590 NESYATEL
+590 NESYGTEL

-605 AISAKDPRI
+605 AISGKDPRI
-614 VQRLEKHFEA
+614 VKRLEAYFESA
-624 EGIAGGHFDSYRP
+624 GIAGGHFDSYRP

-643 NHAQL
+643 NHARL
-648 RHEISDD
+648 REEISDD

-663 FQRVNSLLPHDNF
+663 FQRVNSLLPHDSI
-676 ANGLGGHHHVV
+676 V
-687 NGRNGSNGSA
+687 NGTAIHHAPVNGSA
-697 SRSNGTNGSASRA
+697 SNGNNGSSRNGK
-710 RRPKAPSF
+710 RSAPAF
-718 TL
+718 TF

>member
-1 MTARICLLSHSC
+1 
-13 GNNVSKVWMYAN
+13 
-25 QVYSGGD
+25 

-72 GALKRLS
+72 GALKRLN
-79 PVDGDQGFE
+79 PVDGDQHFE
-88 LKDFPRKGYVRYRR
+88 LKDFPRKGYVKYRR
-102 QHEANPAIAVS
+102 RHQEDPATAVS
-113 AVMTLSEEEREE
+113 VVMTLSDEENDRLS
-125 VASLIGEGV
+125 AHIGEGV
-134 ILSRE
+134 LLSEE
-139 IGVSKNYK
+139 ITVSKTYK
-147 NELIWDFDMDEGAM
+147 NELIWEFEMDENAM
-161 VRHLLDSADLPPE
+161 VRHLLASAELPPE
-174 ITKHAGNADSIMG
+174 IAKHAGSAPDVYEM
-187 LLRTLEALDVKP
+187 LRTLEKLDVKP

-204 LITSIYEQFSDRT
+204 LITHLYEQFGEMNA
-217 SRDVVEEALYS
+217 RDVVVDALYS
-228 IMPKFVYFDEYS
+228 MMPKFVYFDEYS

-252 RRVEADEDFSESDRT
+252 RRVESGEDLSESDRT
-267 FMSLLSLVGADLEDL
+267 FMSLLALVGADLDDL

-329 PPPLNEGTILHVRI
+329 LPPLNEGTILHVRI

-366 FLTYFSSIEEQEEC
+366 FLTYFSSIEEQEDC

-392 LHALAQND
+392 LHALAQHD

-437 DVDDKGTVISSDAL
+437 DVDDRGTVISSDTL

-462 VALGHNLAHMLFL
+462 VALGHNLAHTLFL

-495 EMCAS
+495 EICAS

-543 KNKRKM
+543 KNKEKM
-549 EMINKNSIM
+549 DLINKNSVM

-573 TADIEDFFE
+573 TADIEDIFE

-590 NESYATEL
+590 NESYSMDL
-598 LEPVSMK
+598 LEPLSMK
-605 AISAKDPRI
+605 AISAKDPRV
-614 VQRLEKHFEA
+614 VQRLEAHFET
-624 EGIAGGHFDSYRP
+624 EDIAGGHFDSYRP

-643 NHAQL
+643 NHARL
-648 RHEISDD
+648 RHEISDE

-663 FQRVNSLLPHDNF
+663 FQRVNSLLPHDGF
-676 ANGLGGHHHVV
+676 ANGFGAHHLA
-687 NGRNGSNGSA
+687 NGSA
-697 SRSNGTNGSASRA
+697 RPINGKSNGKASNGTNGSSASRGSK
-710 RRPKAPSF
+710 RPNAPAF

>member
-1 MTARICLLSHSC
+1 
-13 GNNVSKVWMYAN
+13 
-25 QVYSGGD
+25 

-72 GALKRLS
+72 GALKRLN
-79 PVDGDQGFE
+79 PVDGDQEFE

-102 QHEANPAIAVS
+102 QHEANPATAVS
-113 AVMTLSEEEREE
+113 AVMTLSDEEREE

-134 ILSRE
+134 IVSEE

-161 VRHLLDSADLPPE
+161 VRHLLDAADLPPE
-174 ITKHAGNADSIMG
+174 ITKHAGSAESIME

-204 LITSIYEQFSDRT
+204 LITSIYDQFSDR
-217 SRDVVEEALYS
+217 SARDVVEEVLYS

-252 RRVEADEDFSESDRT
+252 RRVEAGEDLSESDRT
-267 FMSLLSLVGADLEDL
+267 FMSLLSLVGADLDDL

-329 PPPLNEGTILHVRI
+329 LPPLNEGTILHVRI

-366 FLTYFSSIEEQEEC
+366 FLTYFSSIEEQEQC

-392 LHALAQND
+392 LHALAQHD

-437 DVDDKGTVISSDAL
+437 DVDDRGTVISSDTL

-462 VALGHNLAHMLFL
+462 VALGHNLAHTLFL

-495 EMCAS
+495 EICAS

-543 KNKRKM
+543 KNKEKM
-549 EMINKNSIM
+549 DLVNKNSIM

-573 TADIEDFFE
+573 TADIEDIFE
-582 PSFYLKLV
+582 PAFYLKLV
-590 NESYATEL
+590 NDSYAMEL

-614 VQRLEKHFEA
+614 VQRLERHFEA
-624 EGIAGGHFDSYRP
+624 EGIAGGHFDSYKP

-648 RHEISDD
+648 RHEIGDD

-697 SRSNGTNGSASRA
+697 SRPNGANGSASRS
-710 RRPKAPSF
+710 RRPRVPSF